1 LKNAWLNGALPLCK
15 VEALQLGFDRF
26 THMPKSK
33 HDPRQFWKKIGAAL
47 CVSVFI
53 FPTATWAQPEH
64 RLPALGDTV
73 SENFDVG
80 TERRLGEHIMREI
93 WRDPDYLDDPV
104 VTDYL
109 QSIWQ
114 PLLNAAKARGDIG
127 PEIEQRFAWETF
139 GVRDRS
145 VNAFALPGGYVGV
158 HLGLL
163 AMTTTPDELASVL
176 GHEMSHITQ
185 RHIGRSIANSKK
197 QSLLGAA
204 AMIIGVLAATRSNRT
219 DGANAVMASG
229 QALAIQGQLNFSRDM
244 EREADRIGFGVMSS
258 AGFAPGGMAAM
269 FEKLEH
275 NARLNDSG
283 GFPYLRSH
291 PLTSERIGEARSRL
305 GFAPPTL
312 PASTLAHA
320 VARARARVLMDT
332 RAVSLRHWQNLTPEK
347 NATIDDQLMAAYAN
361 TLASTLLRDWARA
374 ETAWQQAT
382 RLAQD
387 NLEAKRNTALLGA
400 ELALARGQAPRAF
413 ELLAPYADTSEPPRA
428 VVLLHAQA
436 SLVGGDTSLK
446 KSAEQLQALVLQSP
460 QDSLAWLALSQVW
473 RALNYPLRAL
483 RAEAE
488 SKVAMGDFS
497 AALDRL
503 REGQRQARA
512 AAGKADAIEVSVIE
526 SRLRWIDAQRRKQV
540 QEKNDF

>member
-1 LKNAWLNGALPLCK
+1 
-15 VEALQLGFDRF
+15 
-26 THMPKSK
+26 MPKSK
-33 HDPRQFWKKIGAAL
+33 PDPHHFWQKIGTAL
-47 CVSVFI
+47 CVTALSFT
-53 FPTATWAQPEH
+53 TATQAQPNH
-64 RLPALGDTV
+64 RLPDLGDAI
-73 SENFDVG
+73 SEGFDAS

-104 VTDYL
+104 LTDYL

-114 PLLNAAKARGDIG
+114 PLLAAAKARGDID
-127 PEIEQRFAWETF
+127 PETNQRFAWATF

-163 AMTTTPDELASVL
+163 AMTATPDELASVL
-176 GHEMSHITQ
+176 GHEMSHVTQ

-204 AMIIGVLAATRSNRT
+204 AMIVGVLAASRSNRA
-219 DGANAVMASG
+219 DGANAVIAGG
-229 QALAIQGQLNFSRDM
+229 QALAVQGQLNFSRDM

-283 GFPYLRSH
+283 SFPYLRSH

-305 GFAPPTL
+305 GSAPKTL
-312 PASTLAHA
+312 PPSTLAHA
-320 VARARARVLMDT
+320 VARARARVLMDS
-332 RAVSLRHWQNLTPEK
+332 RAVSLRHLQNLTPEK
-347 NATIDDQLMAAYAN
+347 NASIDDQLMAAYAS

-374 ETAWQQAT
+374 ETTWQRT
-382 RLAQD
+382 TSLAQS
-387 NLEAKRNTALLGA
+387 NSEAKRNTALLGT
-400 ELALARGQAPRAF
+400 ELALARGQAPRAL
-413 ELLAPYADTSEPPRA
+413 ELLAPYADAIDIQRPVA
-428 VVLLHAQA
+428 LLYAQA
-436 SLVGGDTSLK
+436 SLLGGDAPLK
-446 KSAEQLQALVLQSP
+446 KSAEQLQALVSQHP
-460 QDSLAWLALSQVW
+460 QDAPAWLALSQVW

-488 SKVAMGDFS
+488 SKVALGDFS

-503 REGQRQARA
+503 REGQRQARTS
-512 AAGKADAIEVSVIE
+512 AGKADAIEVSVIE
-526 SRLRWIDAQRRKQV
+526 SRLRWVDAQRRKQA